1 LVKVVKYLNG
11 VDEDYVKF
19 AIVLLRTYLA
29 NLVQDKDAYYLTEN
43 PNIINR
49 LLELLGNNI
58 NDFNTIVIYFL
69 LSLKFIG

>member
-1 LVKVVKYLNG
+1 MVKVVKYLNG